1 MSCALEL
8 QMQQQR
14 LHNGTIALGVTCN
27 PRLEASAGPVTNS
40 GLRQKEFMRQPLFCA
55 QPPFKHAQT
64 RGCMMAACPGLV
76 SATAATITLFW
87 FHHRQL
93 NDQWVEV
100 AVFCEDLRSSLYFV
114 NASVQEVVFASTT
127 GTSVPCSAAGVP
139 PISLRWY
146 LATSEEIYDVPGIRH
161 VHPNGTLQIFH
172 IPPSSFSKLIHDNTY
187 YCTAE
192 NPSGRIRSQDVHIK
206 AVLREPYTV
215 RVEDQKAM
223 RGNVAVFKCIIPASV
238 EAYIT
243 VVSWE
248 KDTMSINAEKMI
260 RIQGPDEK
268 LRDQRGNRRLA
279 HLLQAAQRCAGLAH
293 GCFLPAPRPGRKPG
307 HAWLTAK
314 IQISYKRNMSKLDKD
329 LTHFTA
335 NDGRH
340 GTKMTRPQVQ
350 NILLSLLDGDFLAFD
365 PSFFVYEIIR
375 ANPDERNPKS
385 DSAGGCGGQLDEH
398 PSQRCRNTWVA
409 ACRALCGC
417 SLLARKKESTISI
430 PAKQYAPPAPAI
442 TPHPPP
448 PYQSPH
454 LLHPPL
460 LCLVVCE
467 WHSGGG
473 GEKEGE
479 TERESFSR
487 EREGEREGEAM
498 SYMIMSCVTPLDN
511 TQPCHSA
518 PSCAELNGLQ
528 QMFVSRFLITSTG
541 ALYILDVQMEDG
553 LYNYRCMTRHR
564 YTGETRQS
572 NSARLIVS
580 DPTNSAPH
588 ILDSFERREVMS
600 SHRVELPCK
609 ASGHPTPKYRWLKD
623 NRPLEPDTRFR
634 QSVTGLLIERAQPS
648 DTGTYVCEVWNGYGN
663 AEVVGR
669 LLVKEPLK
677 VVVSPRKVKGS
688 VGSQVSLSC
697 SVTGSEEYQLSWY
710 RNGELIYPSNSVRM
724 TGQNRE
730 NLVMAGM
737 AKSDGGAYQCFARHG
752 KMSAQDFVQVILEDG
767 TPKILVSFSE
777 KVYNI
782 NEFVSLS
789 CTVKGTPEPRIQWTL
804 DDEPV
809 VRDSRHRISHYTNGE
824 GHVVSHLNISQTQV
838 PDGGVYRC
846 ICNNSAG
853 TVSYQARINVRGP
866 ASIRPM
872 KNLTAI
878 AGRDMYIHCRVIGY
892 PYYSIK
898 WYKDSN
904 LLPYNHRQR
913 AFENN
918 GTLKLFDVQKD
929 VDEGEY
935 TCNVLVQPQLSTHQ
949 SVYVTVK
956 VPPTIHPFEFPRFSI
971 GQRVFIPCVVMS
983 GDQPVFITWQKDGR
997 PIAASLGVTID
1008 NIDFTSSLRISNL
1021 TLMHNGNYTCIA
1033 RNQAAAV
1040 EHQSQL
1046 IVRVPPKFVVQPK
1059 DQDGIYGKA
1068 VILNCSAEGYPV
1080 PTIQW
1085 EYSKGAGV
1093 PQFKPIVLNSGFR
1106 IEVLVNGSLF
1116 IKHVLEEDSGFY
1128 LCRVSNDVG
1137 ADVSKSMYLNV
1148 KIPAMITSYPNT
1160 TLATQGEEKKMSCT
1174 AHGEKPIMVR
1184 WEKEERIINPETS
1197 RYVVSV
1203 KEVGDEVISTL
1214 QIMPTVRE
1222 DSGFFSCHAINS
1234 FGEDRG
1240 IIQLTVQ
1247 EVEIRE
1253 VKDRTIA
1260 LRWTMGFDGNSPIT
1274 GFDIESKNKSASWDT
1289 AQKTKDVS
1297 PQLNQATII
1306 DLHPSSTYNI
1316 RIIRVTWRA
1325 PKKHLQNGAIRGYQV
1340 GYREYSSGGNYQF
1353 SVISVETT
1361 GDNAESL
1368 VLDNL
1373 KKFTQYGVV
1382 VQASNS
1388 AGTGPSSTEVAATT
1402 LEDVPSRPP
1411 ENVQA
1416 TATSPEVISLS
1427 WLTPPK
1433 DALNGNLLGFRVIYW
1448 ANLPDGELGEIRNVT
1463 TSKPSLELDGLEK
1476 YTNYSIQVL
1485 AFTRAGDGVRSEQ
1498 IYTRTKED
1506 VPGPPAGVKAAA
1518 ASNSVVFVSWLPPL
1532 KVNGII
1538 RKYTVFCSNPH
1549 PTVSSEFEAAPDVFF
1564 YRIPN
1569 LSRNRQYSI
1578 WVVAV
1583 TAAGRGNA
1591 SEIITVKP
1599 MAEAP
1604 ARILTFNRTVTTPWM
1619 RDIVLPCK
1627 AVGDPSPTIKWL
1639 KEING
1644 TPAPV
1649 VIDSRRSVHG
1659 NGSLVIRTVKAE
1671 DSGNYSC
1678 VASNSFGSDKTVL
1691 NLQVQVPP
1699 DQPRLTVTKTTTTSI
1714 TLSWIP
1720 GDNGGSSIRGYIL
1733 QYSEDNS
1740 EQWGNFPISPSERSY
1755 RLENLKCGT
1764 WYKFTL
1770 TAQNAVGPGR
1780 ISEIIEAK
1788 THGKEPQY
1796 AKEQELF
1803 TGINATRVKLNLNG
1817 WNNGGCPITSFT
1829 LEYRSVD
1836 SPTWTTAQRTSLTKS
1851 YILYDLQEAT
1861 WYELQMK
1868 VYNSAGYA
1876 EKRVKFATLSY
1887 DGSTIAPLVK
1897 APNVSED
1904 NSGGGEGLKMM
1915 VTISCVLVGIVVIF
1929 IGLLVLRRRRREQRL
1944 KRLRD
1949 AKSLAEMLMSKN
1961 TRPAEPVN
1969 KQQQTL
1975 RMHIDIPRA
1984 QLLIEERDTMETVDD
1999 RSTVLLTDNDF
2010 GETQKQKSSTVTHT
2024 VHYQSLSQATGPL
2037 VDVSDARPGTN
2048 PTARRTAKAGPAA
2061 RNRYASQW
2069 TLNRPHPPVSSHT
2082 LSTDW
2087 RLPTPRVAGSVD
2099 KESDSYSV
2107 SPSQDT
2113 DRARSSMV
2121 STESA
2126 SSTYE
2131 ELARAYEH
2139 AKMEEQLR
2147 HAKFTITECFI
2158 SDTSSEQMT
2167 AGTND
2172 YTDSLTSST
2181 PSESGICRF
2190 TASPPKPQ
2198 DVSRV
2203 MNMAVPKAHRPGGEL
2218 VHLPPYLRMDFLL
2231 NRGMS
2236 CSSSSRGTASGE
2248 RAAMGQACLEPQKSR
2263 SLKRPS
2269 RMAPPTPTEAPHA
2282 SRDPVAQWQPGSAA
2296 TLPHREGSEL
2306 AQAAKLSTSQ
2316 ESLLDSRGHLKQ
2328 SSNPYAKSYTLV

>member
-1 MSCALEL
+1 
-8 QMQQQR
+8 
-14 LHNGTIALGVTCN
+14 IW
-27 PRLEASAGPVTNS
+27 
-40 GLRQKEFMRQPLFCA
+40 LFSHRSLTGS
-55 QPPFKHAQT
+55 F
-64 RGCMMAACPGLV
+64 LV
-76 SATAATITLFW
+76 FG
-87 FHHRQL
+87 
-93 NDQWVEV
+93 
-100 AVFCEDLRSSLYFV
+100 EDLRSSLYFV

-127 GTSVPCSAAGVP
+127 GTSVPCPAAGVP
-139 PISLRWY
+139 PVSLRWY
-146 LATSEEIYDVPGIRH
+146 LATGEEIYDVPGIRH
-161 VHPNGTLQIFH
+161 VHPNGTLQIFQ

-248 KDTMSINAEKMI
+248 KDTVS
-260 RIQGPDEK
+260 
-268 LRDQRGNRRLA
+268 
-279 HLLQAAQRCAGLAH
+279 
-293 GCFLPAPRPGRKPG
+293 
-307 HAWLTAK
+307 
-314 IQISYKRNMSKLDKD
+314 
-329 LTHFTA
+329 
-335 NDGRH
+335 
-340 GTKMTRPQVQ
+340 
-350 NILLSLLDGDFLAFD
+350 
-365 PSFFVYEIIR
+365 
-375 ANPDERNPKS
+375 
-385 DSAGGCGGQLDEH
+385 
-398 PSQRCRNTWVA
+398 
-409 ACRALCGC
+409 
-417 SLLARKKESTISI
+417 
-430 PAKQYAPPAPAI
+430 I
-442 TPHPPP
+442 TPEV
-448 PYQSPH
+448 Q
-454 LLHPPL
+454 
-460 LCLVVCE
+460 
-467 WHSGGG
+467 
-473 GEKEGE
+473 
-479 TERESFSR
+479 
-487 EREGEREGEAM
+487 
-498 SYMIMSCVTPLDN
+498 
-511 TQPCHSA
+511 
-518 PSCAELNGLQ
+518 
-528 QMFVSRFLITSTG
+528 RFLITSTG

-553 LYNYRCMTRHR
+553 LYNYRCMTRHQ

-588 ILDSFERREVMS
+588 ILDSFERREVMA

-609 ASGHPTPKYRWLKD
+609 ASGHPVPKYRWLKD
-623 NRPLEPDTRFR
+623 NRPLETDSRFK
-634 QSVTGLLIERAQPS
+634 QSVTGLLIERTQPS

-669 LLVKEPLK
+669 LQ
-677 VVVSPRKVKGS
+677 VKGQCPCDGAKGRFFCFLS
-688 VGSQVSLSC
+688 VKHF
-697 SVTGSEEYQLSWY
+697 Y
-710 RNGELIYPSNSVRM
+710 
-724 TGQNRE
+724 
-730 NLVMAGM
+730 
-737 AKSDGGAYQCFARHG
+737 
-752 KMSAQDFVQVILEDG
+752 G
-767 TPKILVSFSE
+767 TPKILASFSE
-777 KVYNI
+777 KVYNV

-789 CTVKGTPEPRIQWTL
+789 CTVKGTPEPRVTWTL

-809 VRDSRHRISHYTNGE
+809 VRDSRHRISYYTNAE

-918 GTLKLFDVQKD
+918 GTLKLFDVQKE

-956 VPPTIHPFEFPRFSI
+956 VPPTIQPFEFPRFSI
-971 GQRVFIPCVVMS
+971 GQRVFVPCVVMS

-997 PIAASLGVTID
+997 PIPASLGVTID

-1040 EHQSQL
+1040 EHRSEL

-1093 PQFKPIVLNSGFR
+1093 PQFKPIPLNSGFR
-1106 IEVLVNGSLF
+1106 IEVLVNGSLL

-1247 EVEIRE
+1247 EPPDPPEVEIRE

-1316 RIIRVTWRA
+1316 RMFAKNLIGKSEASNELTITTDEAAPDGPPQDVQLEALSSQSIRVTWRP
-1325 PKKHLQNGAIRGYQV
+1325 PKKHLQNGAIKGYQV

-1416 TATSPEVISLS
+1416 VATSPEVISLS

-1433 DALNGNLLGFRVIYW
+1433 EALNGNLLGFRVIYW

-1518 ASNSVVFVSWLPPL
+1518 ASNSMVFVSWLPPL

-1569 LSRNRQYSI
+1569 LSKNRQYSV

-1619 RDIVLPCK
+1619 RDILLPCK

-1649 VIDSRRSVHG
+1649 VIDSRRSVHT

-1671 DSGNYSC
+1671 DSGNYTC
-1678 VASNSFGSDKTVL
+1678 VASNSFGLDKIVL

-1740 EQWGNFPISPSERSY
+1740 EQWGNFAISPSERSY

-1796 AKEQELF
+1796 SKEQELF
-1803 TGINATRVKLNLNG
+1803 TSINATRVKLNLNG

-1829 LEYRSVD
+1829 LEYRPVD

-1851 YILYDLQEAT
+1851 YVLYDLQEAT

-1876 EKRVKFATLSY
+1876 EKRVKFGTLSY
-1887 DGSTIAPLVK
+1887 DGSEFTW
-1897 APNVSED
+1897 
-1904 NSGGGEGLKMM
+1904 
-1915 VTISCVLVGIVVIF
+1915 
-1929 IGLLVLRRRRREQRL
+1929 L
-1944 KRLRD
+1944 KRLRGEMMGVPARDGRVSQICYVLASNIFSLCFLD

-1961 TRPAEPVN
+1961 TRPAEPIN

-2024 VHYQSLSQATGPL
+2024 VHYQSISQATGPL

-2203 MNMAVPKAHRPGGEL
+2203 MNMAVPKAHRPGEL

-2236 CSSSSRGTASGE
+2236 CSGSSRGTASGE

-2269 RMAPPTPTEAPHA
+2269 RMAPPTPTEAPQA